1 MREEAKIALMAKYFL
16 SWGGGIDFFRNC
28 TNALLIKRKNH
39 AMEIIILFPERTPK
53 GKMIDFF
60 YPYKKLVDDLLSFRR
75 PHYYRTR
82 PIPKE
87 ILLDALDRKNGEL
100 AVVNYQDDRNG
111 LLACLQ
117 KIHADVIFPLANSP
131 GLPFACRWLGYI
143 PDLQHKSLSHFF
155 TRKECTVRDRIFGD
169 LLRDAKAVIVNSHSV
184 KSDIEKFFPDFR
196 CRIYPLPFA
205 PIPFRGWFEDD
216 PSKYRM
222 KYRLPDRYFMISN
235 QFWIHKSHMTA
246 FKALNELRR
255 SSAHSDVHIVCTGET
270 GDYRFPKY
278 FEELKSRIDEM
289 NLSHNIHFLG
299 YIPKKDQLQIL
310 RGAIALL
317 QPTLFEGGPGGGA
330 VYDSVALGV
339 PSIVSDIPVNKEIEE
354 ENVFFFRAGSSD
366 DMKDKMLEILKE
378 DWKRPSSEVLIER
391 GHQRAE
397 NLGNAL
403 CEAMDY
409 VVSLPLE
416 SPRGVNS
423 SR

>member
-1 MREEAKIALMAKYFL
+1 MREEVKIALMAKYFL

-28 TNALLIKRKNH
+28 TNALLIKRKKH
-39 AMEIIILFPERTPK
+39 AMEISILFPERTSK
-53 GKMIDFF
+53 GRMIDFL
-60 YPYKKLVDDLLSFRR
+60 YPYKKLADELLSFRI
-75 PHYYRTR
+75 PHYYKTR
-82 PIPKE
+82 PIAKE
-87 ILLDALDRKNGEL
+87 NLLDALDRKNNEL
-100 AVVNYQDDRNG
+100 SAMNYRDNRSG

-117 KIHADVIFPLANSP
+117 KIQADIIFPLANSP
-131 GLPFACRWLGYI
+131 GERFAFRWLGYI
-143 PDLQHKSLSHFF
+143 PDLQHKNLSHFF
-155 TRKECTVRDRIFGD
+155 TRKECTVRDRIYGD
-169 LLRDAKAVIVNSHSV
+169 LLRDAKAVVVNSRSV
-184 KSDIEKFFPDFR
+184 KSDIENYYPDFQ
-196 CRIYPLPFA
+196 CRIFPLPFA
-205 PIPFRGWFEDD
+205 PIPFHGWFEDD
-216 PSKYRM
+216 PSEYRRKYC
-222 KYRLPDRYFMISN
+222 LPDRYFMISN

-246 FKALNELRR
+246 FKALYDLRR
-255 SSAHSDVHIVCTGET
+255 SSPLSDIHIVCTGET

-278 FEELKSRIDEM
+278 FKELKSWIDEM
-289 NLSHNIHFLG
+289 NLSAYIHVLG

-339 PSIVSDIPVNKEIEE
+339 PSIVSDIPVNKEIDED
-354 ENVFFFRAGSSD
+354 NVFFFRAGSSD
-366 DMKDKMLEILKE
+366 DLKDKMLELSKRGGI
-378 DWKRPSSEVLIER
+378 RPSKEALIER
-391 GHQRAE
+391 GRQRAE